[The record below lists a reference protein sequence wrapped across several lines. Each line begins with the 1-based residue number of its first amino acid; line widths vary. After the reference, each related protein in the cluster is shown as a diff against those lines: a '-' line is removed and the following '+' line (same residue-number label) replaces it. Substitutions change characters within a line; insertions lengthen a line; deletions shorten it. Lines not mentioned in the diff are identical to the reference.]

1 MTRPMIYAAAVFV
14 LLAAATTALRSHT
27 YPAELAG
34 AASADM
40 MPLQELHAAAAHAK
54 LPAEDF
60 EDMSLIYPT
69 RQSK

>member
-1 MTRPMIYAAAVFV
+1 MTRPIIYAATVIA

-27 YPAELAG
+27 YPTELPG
-34 AASADM
+34 AATADM
-40 MPLQELHAAAAHAK
+40 MPLQRLHAAAARAK
-54 LPAEDF
+54 LPVEDF